1 MAPAA
6 AAGKPTTPDD
16 LANATK
22 SSLDDFESMIGRPHW
37 DLFRCLMHFSQEG
50 ALKDYRFDK
59 IEDCPPLPEVED
71 PIRSVP
77 NTPSASATQSPMPTE
92 EFARMDL
99 SDGDETP
106 AAAPP
111 TAERTWTESILGRF
125 W

>member
-1 MAPAA
+1 
-6 AAGKPTTPDD
+6 
-16 LANATK
+16 
-22 SSLDDFESMIGRPHW
+22 

-59 IEDCPPLPEVED
+59 IEDCPPLPEVTE

-77 NTPSASATQSPMPTE
+77 STPGASAVQSPVPTE

-99 SDGDETP
+99 SDTDESG
-106 AAAPP
+106 AAPAP